1 MKKGFT
7 LIEFLIVAA
16 IIAILAAIA
25 VPMYQRYI
33 DRSRNAASQAIL
45 HQIAQ
50 AEMALD
56 SAQEIPESYV
66 ASSKVDNILL
76 LTDFGFR
83 PDPNVAFNIQTT
95 KDGNGG
101 FVAFAGNINPGSP
114 IFFYDTNTSSVA
126 PWNKSYTPPNGVSD
140 PADGDFNTYTFVP
153 ASTANAD
160 VAENGAEVKLTQ
172 TCKFESP
179 AASASGAGKVTVC
192 SPVAP

>member
-33 DRSRNAASQAIL
+33 DRSRNAASQALL
-45 HQIAQ
+45 HQIAL

-56 SAQEIPESYV
+56 NAQEIPESYV
-66 ASSKVDNILL
+66 SSAKADNILL

-101 FVAFAGNINPGSP
+101 FVAFAGNVTPGSP
-114 IFFYDTNTSSVA
+114 IFFYDTNTSTVA
-126 PWNKSYTPPNGVSD
+126 PWNKDYTPPNGISD
-140 PADGDFNTYTFVP
+140 PADGDFNTYLFTP
-153 ASTANAD
+153 AANAGDDENAAD
-160 VAENGAEVKLTQ
+160 VKPAQ
-172 TCKFESP
+172 TCKFENP
-179 AASASGAGKVTVC
+179 AASSSGTAKVTVC

>member
-16 IIAILAAIA
+16 IILILAAIA

-33 DRSRNAASQAIL
+33 DRSRNAASQATL

-66 ASSKVDNILL
+66 ASAKADNILL

-95 KDGNGG
+95 TDGNGG
-101 FVAFAGNINPGSP
+101 FVAFAGNITPGSP
-114 IFFYDTNTSSVA
+114 IFVYDANTSSVVI
-126 PWNKSYTPPNGVSD
+126 WNKDYTPPNGVSE
-140 PADGDFNTYTFVP
+140 PADGDFNTYIFTP
-153 ASTANAD
+153 ATDSGE
-160 VAENGAEVKLTQ
+160 AENGAEVKPAQ
-172 TCKFESP
+172 TCKFENP
-179 AASASGAGKVTVC
+179 AASASGTGKVTVC